1 MSMNQELEKIC
12 NIAGYPIYP
21 WAADQLKIRSKN
33 GSLETRNDDNLLY
46 LANKGAWVR
55 VVSSVNLESNL
66 MEYFNKNLSLGIDTQ
81 RRLAENYV
89 LYGGT
94 STYAFESSRTA
105 GTREEMGDLIQPE
118 NTGMNLRSGI
128 GNNGAYNL
136 LGDQEVE
143 DYGYRPMPGITSV
156 TIESTGRMGSLRQAT
171 INFKVWDKYQLD
183 VMDALYFRPGFTV
196 LIEYGH
202 AKYYDNKGDLKS
214 SEQFMLN
221 PFEFGLTK
229 EDINIKLS
237 TNTRK
242 SYGNYGGMLGIV
254 TSFNFSLTQE
264 GGYDCTIKAMSLG
277 AVMGNYP
284 INHTSTLSNIY
295 YRQLKMYLDSERNK
309 AEIKAR
315 DETQSLQDAE
325 VAKAKSVLQSSKED
339 WANFLV
345 NNNQKLHNYN
355 IPLLNLLFNLEDLTF
370 NVAAEGMALH
380 TQKKANIV
388 PVFDSIISSAQ
399 SYETAHSLDGYVSS
413 TDSNMKSYY
422 VQNKDDKGG
431 VIYFDAPTKNTGK
444 YIASKDE
451 VKEQNKNN
459 SIYVTLD
466 INSMNL
472 AINNSL
478 NTSIAE
484 TNTPIKNN
492 QTNYFD
498 AIVTSGHAE
507 NLVGWNYALNYYYK
521 NTGQKFG
528 DYCIAIHF
536 ESGQDDARKIFTDP
550 YIQWEV
556 LSVKSN
562 VNKNQDPNG
571 GNINNMSTQI
581 VLGYS
586 NNQNN
591 TINITQNT
599 LSAVQTYGVTPSGS
613 TSPLI
618 TTYNYKI
625 QLGYDQGVTKYFPGI
640 TFNCLADLSFIQ
652 NVIIT
657 DNNQNLLTTKA
668 YQDYQNANAEAE
680 KQAKD
685 TLSQEKQK
693 IANDYNTEQLKAT
706 TDSESTLE
714 LMLRSILLFGI
725 NNIEGKNIDYSTFI
739 KDLFSEGAYS
749 AIFSGD
755 VPGKPDY
762 SKYDSAFFQKY
773 IDGSLTQK
781 ERLDTNFRYG
791 NNFYLMSGENAYKND
806 SNGTFALKNQLRDE
820 SCFSLTQQAN
830 TFVPQVNFEELFKI
844 VPITYGESSDLEVN
858 KKPNLSVFINLGLF
872 FLMLN
877 HTGIL
882 YNANTQK
889 TIEHGDVI
897 TPMAYIDFNP
907 ETNFYLSSI
916 NQISVDPY
924 KFLVPYNGTAQNYL
938 KMFDADLV
946 KDGKNIKATSPQKDQ
961 NSTADPIQP
970 TLLFNFDSDK
980 LSSVLPQQKKAMD
993 GKSNGYVG
1001 KLMYVMVDINYLLEV
1016 IKNLKNGSDTNEVYF
1031 QTTIEQILT
1040 DLNKSMG
1047 NYNAFRLSYND
1058 SSNCFVITDDQIQSK
1073 PDSQAGS
1080 VQSEMIKD
1088 FTTFEI
1094 PIYGKKSIARAFELR
1109 TDISSRLASMIAI
1122 ASNPGATSN
1131 QVKTAKNTSDFGVYN
1146 TGSFD
1151 RYIPMKTDSAP
1162 TSGSTAS
1169 NVPAAEL
1176 ASNFNNVVKSIYSV
1190 TRENSNSKDVTT
1202 PQGLFISKESIER
1215 ARTYYIDR
1223 MAKIKNDQAG
1233 SIHAMIIPLKSS
1245 ITMDGMAGLYP
1256 FQLYTIDEKILPYR
1270 YNSHNLNNKRVA
1282 FSIARMT
1289 HTISNNEWITS
1300 VEGFMTLLRNPTDDQ
1315 NSIKEVT
1322 PTTNSLVDKNK
1333 VQDSYVSLD
1342 VKGYPNTD
1350 LERITYYEPIL
1361 KGIGAP
1367 ITDTNLTFLYAW
1379 RVGEGGVAT
1388 HNPFNTTYYSGLVDG
1403 IDYSAYH
1410 CCIRHNNG
1418 RPVKN
1423 YKDAATGVKAI
1434 VNTLLYTDKGQA
1446 YKDLVD
1452 LLRKGNASLQS
1463 LSAHPSLKIWGTG
1476 LNAYNVLKA
1485 RAAKHENFKARV
1497 IETTFTDCK
1506 EKYADASFQSN
1517 CG

>member
-21 WAADQLKIRSKN
+21 WAADQLKIRSEN

-128 GNNGAYNL
+128 DPGGAYNIFGQKAL
-136 LGDQEVE
+136 S

-183 VMDALYFRPGFTV
+183 IMDALYFRPGFTV

-295 YRQLKMYLDSERNK
+295 YRQLKMYLDSERND

-315 DETQSLQDAE
+315 DETQSLQDAA
-325 VAKAKSVLQSSKED
+325 VAKAESDLQSSKD
-339 WANFLV
+339 TWA
-345 NNNQKLHNYN
+345 KLK
-355 IPLLNLLFNLEDLTF
+355 IDDPFKNLLFNTNNYGNLEVLSNTITSGPTGSNDTLTSVSTF
-370 NVAAEGMALH
+370 GV
-380 TQKKANIV
+380 TPVNIV
-388 PVFDSIISSAQ
+388 PNQTILESRTSDYKLTHDISNNSTVEVNDIEIISN
-399 SYETAHSLDGYVSS
+399 E
-413 TDSNMKSYY
+413 
-422 VQNKDDKGG
+422 
-431 VIYFDAPTKNTGK
+431 
-444 YIASKDE
+444 
-451 VKEQNKNN
+451 
-459 SIYVTLD
+459 
-466 INSMNL
+466 
-472 AINNSL
+472 
-478 NTSIAE
+478 
-484 TNTPIKNN
+484 
-492 QTNYFD
+492 
-498 AIVTSGHAE
+498 
-507 NLVGWNYALNYYYK
+507 
-521 NTGQKFG
+521 
-528 DYCIAIHF
+528 
-536 ESGQDDARKIFTDP
+536 
-550 YIQWEV
+550 
-556 LSVKSN
+556 SN
-562 VNKNQDPNG
+562 VNDHVNDYVNKYYYIHDSTNPSKQYGYIVYYSNLRGYIRAGSDIKVTLNLPHMYNILGDKRPGYLFYPTIDNSISLEGSIWADILTKNKIPPLQ
-571 GNINNMSTQI
+571 STQI
-581 VLGYS
+581 DLTTGDIPYTNKDSGLNFIKANLLNQTTLKLLSTNPNVYFTIKIDNS
-586 NNQNN
+586 QEAINVYNNPE
-591 TINITQNT
+591 
-599 LSAVQTYGVTPSGS
+599 QTYDVVSVKINKIGKIDLVSLDLQATGTDYHIYLGSPQLSGRDDDGNY
-613 TSPLI
+613 I
-618 TTYNYKI
+618 T
-625 QLGYDQGVTKYFPGI
+625 
-640 TFNCLADLSFIQ
+640 ADLSFIKSISGDQ
-652 NVIIT
+652 SLMTN
-657 DNNQNLLTTKA
+657 KP
-668 YQDYQNANAEAE
+668 YEDYKIAVKKAE
-680 KQAKD
+680 KQAAETADKNA
-685 TLSQEKQK
+685 EM

-725 NNIEGKNIDYSTFI
+725 NNLEGKNIDYSIFI

-755 VPGKPDY
+755 IPGKPDY

-773 IDGSLTQK
+773 IDGSLSQR

-791 NNFYLMSGENAYKND
+791 NNFYLMSGENAYRDD
-806 SNGTFALKNQLRDE
+806 SNGAFALKNQLRDE
-820 SCFSLTQQAN
+820 SYISLTQNNA
-830 TFVPQVNFEELFKI
+830 FVPQVNFEELFKI

-858 KKPNLSVFINLGLF
+858 KKPKLSVFINLGLF

-882 YNANTQK
+882 YNSNTQK

-924 KFLVPYNGTAQNYL
+924 KFLVPYNGTAQDYL

-961 NSTADPIQP
+961 NSTAIPIQP
-970 TLLFNFDSDK
+970 TPLFNFDNDK
-980 LSSVLPQQKKAMD
+980 LSGNLPQQKKAMD

-1001 KLMYVMVDINYLLEV
+1001 KLMYVMVDVNYLLEV

-1080 VQSEMIKD
+1080 VQSEMIKN

-1151 RYIPMKTDSAP
+1151 RYIPMKTDSAA
-1162 TSGSTAS
+1162 TSGSTTS

-1190 TRENSNSKDVTT
+1190 TRENSNSTA
-1202 PQGLFISKESIER
+1202 PQGLYISKESIER
-1215 ARTYYIDR
+1215 ARTYYIDK

-1270 YNSHNLNNKRVA
+1270 YNSYNLNNKRVA

-1300 VEGFMTLLRNPTDDQ
+1300 VEGFMTLLRDPTDDQ
-1315 NSIKEVT
+1315 NNIKEVT
-1322 PTTNSLVDKNK
+1322 PTITNTV

-1342 VKGYPNTD
+1342 VMGYPHTD

-1379 RVGEGGVAT
+1379 RTGESGVAT
-1388 HNPFNTTYYSGLVDG
+1388 HNPFNTTYKSGLVEG
-1403 IDYSAYH
+1403 VDYSAYR
-1410 CCIRHNNG
+1410 CNRGHNNG
-1418 RPVKN
+1418 NPVKN

-1434 VNTLLYTDKGQA
+1434 VNTLLYSGKGQT

-1463 LSAHPSLKIWGTG
+1463 LSTHKSLRAIIEPGPPTTPIKIYGWGTG
-1476 LNAYNVLKA
+1476 LLAYNVLKA
-1485 RAAKHENFKARV
+1485 QAAKHKNFKAPV
-1497 IETTFTDCK
+1497 IETTFNNCEK
-1506 EKYADASFQSN
+1506 EYASK
-1517 CG
+1517 